1 MSNPGTP
8 FLPQMLS
15 PSAYEIGRYGRT
27 PVSYFHGLPNIS
39 IPLTEVRARG
49 FTIPVTLS
57 YHAGGNKPDQHPG
70 WVGLGWKLNA
80 GGCIVRVVN
89 GKKDEMSSM
98 EYGALTGRYDTPGYL
113 HHIAEVQTDTNW
125 DDDQTFWNKTFFE
138 HIEYEPDEY
147 IIDAPG
153 IHASFYITGPNKIAV
168 VSRDESAI
176 ELESYDFGNDS
187 GTPELDMYPDKC
199 TRPIKACRYQYL
211 KRFIIKD
218 HLGSV
223 RAVVSETGAVQQTND
238 YYPIGD
244 LFGSTGTTDSSDNRY
259 RFTGKE
265 LGNETG
271 LYDFS
276 ARYLHTSLGRFTTLD
291 PLAEKYP
298 SISPYAYCNGNPVN
312 FVDIDGMDIY
322 RYDDKSGTFHLYQT
336 NDDDFDQVGRFKYN
350 KETGEYD
357 LKTRKDGSAKTRM
370 DKIEKGIL
378 SDGLNLLS
386 DSHAWSTDDVSV
398 EGFQEFIVKYSD
410 MAGREMAGY
419 YYTEIGGNE
428 YKYLHT
434 GRGMNNTYDSS
445 TSMPNIFR
453 PRPDLYGKVVEH
465 TNWHTHPSNS
475 DSRYKASSKDKEF
488 KLKHQ
493 RKGVRRF
500 IILTG
505 NPDVEIIEY

>member
-1 MSNPGTP
+1 MITDLKAYG
-8 FLPQMLS
+8 S
-15 PSAYEIGRYGRT
+15 P
-27 PVSYFHGLPNIS
+27 
-39 IPLTEVRARG
+39 
-49 FTIPVTLS
+49 
-57 YHAGGNKPDQHPG
+57 
-70 WVGLGWKLNA
+70 
-80 GGCIVRVVN
+80 
-89 GKKDEMSSM
+89 M
-98 EYGALTGRYDTPGYL
+98 
-113 HHIAEVQTDTNW
+113 
-125 DDDQTFWNKTFFE
+125 FF
-138 HIEYEPDEY
+138 
-147 IIDAPG
+147 
-153 IHASFYITGPNKIAV
+153 
-168 VSRDESAI
+168 
-176 ELESYDFGNDS
+176 
-187 GTPELDMYPDKC
+187 
-199 TRPIKACRYQYL
+199 
-211 KRFIIKD
+211 IKD

-223 RAVVSETGAVQQTND
+223 RAVVSETGEVLQTNEF
-238 YYPIGD
+238 YPYGD
-244 LFGSTGTTDSSDNRY
+244 LFSTVGTAGSNSNRY

-265 LGNETG
+265 LGDETG

-276 ARYLHTSLGRFTTLD
+276 ARYLQTSLGRFTTID

-298 SISPYAYCNGNPVN
+298 SVSPYAYCNGNPVN
-312 FVDIDGMDIY
+312 LVDPDGMDIY
-322 RYDDKSGTFHLYQT
+322 RYDNKSGTFHLYQT

-475 DSRYKASSKDKEF
+475 NSRDEASSKDKEF